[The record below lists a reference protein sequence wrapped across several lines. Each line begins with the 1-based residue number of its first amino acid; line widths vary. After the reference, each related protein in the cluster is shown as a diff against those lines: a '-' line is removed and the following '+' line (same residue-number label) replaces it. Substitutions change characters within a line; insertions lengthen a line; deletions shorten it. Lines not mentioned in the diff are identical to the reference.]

1 MEANMPK
8 LFFKKQR
15 QVEALIYDYLDLLET
30 SKKHFAE
37 AINTCLEAGVCDN
50 FDFRTR
56 LTHKFESKA
65 DDVREKIKELMYGKA
80 LLPESRGDIMGLL
93 EAMDKV
99 PRVFELVLH
108 MIKTQKLIIPDFIAS
123 DIKELLEVS
132 FENCE
137 LMLKQVRTLF
147 ERAKG
152 IRSLVSTIDFNE
164 SRCDH
169 IERGIITKIFDS
181 DLDPFQ
187 KLQLK
192 EMVLSLGEISDETD
206 RISKRVNIISMKRLV

>member
-1 MEANMPK
+1 MAK

-15 QVEALIYDYLDLLET
+15 QVEALIYEYLEYLET
-30 SKKHFAE
+30 SRKHFAE
-37 AINTCLEAGVCDN
+37 AINTCLETGVCDD
-50 FDFRTR
+50 FDFQIR

-65 DDVREKIKELMYGKA
+65 DDVREKIKELMYSKA

-93 EAMDKV
+93 EAMDKI
-99 PRVFELVLH
+99 PRLFELVLH

-137 LMLKQVRTLF
+137 LMIKQVKTLF
-147 ERAKG
+147 ERANG
-152 IRSLVSTIDFNE
+152 IRSLVSTIDLNE

-192 EMVLSLGEISDETD
+192 EMVVNMGEISDQTD
-206 RISKRVNIISMKRLV
+206 RISKRVNIISMKRRV

>member
-1 MEANMPK
+1 MPR
-8 LFFKKQR
+8 LFFKKQH
-15 QVEALIYDYLDLLET
+15 QVEALIYDYLEYLQT
-30 SKKHFAE
+30 SKKHFSE
-37 AINTCLEAGVCDN
+37 AINTCLETGVCSD
-50 FDFRTR
+50 FDFQIR

-93 EAMDKV
+93 EDMDKV
-99 PRVFELVLH
+99 PRLFELVLH
-108 MIKTQKLIIPDFIAS
+108 MIKTQKLVIPDFIS
-123 DIKELLEVS
+123 PHIQELLEIS

-137 LMLKQVRTLF
+137 LMIKQVKTLF

-192 EMVLSLGEISDETD
+192 EMVVNMGEISDQTD
-206 RISKRVNIISMKRLV
+206 RISKRVNIISMKRRV